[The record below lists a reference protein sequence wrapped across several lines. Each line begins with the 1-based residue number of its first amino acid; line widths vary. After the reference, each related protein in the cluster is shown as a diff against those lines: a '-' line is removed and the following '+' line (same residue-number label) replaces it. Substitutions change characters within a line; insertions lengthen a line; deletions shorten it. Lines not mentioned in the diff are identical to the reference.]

1 MHDIFLVRVYDM
13 VESQNGVFDEVQPM
27 LTSLLDGYV
36 SNYKDKIWPFSYLIS
51 PFGIYIVM
59 LV

>member
-1 MHDIFLVRVYDM
+1 M

-36 SNYKDKIWPFSYLIS
+36 SNYKDKDYNNNVSFM
-51 PFGIYIVM
+51 FIYQNIKNYCTSQYCV
-59 LV
+59 

>member
-36 SNYKDKIWPFSYLIS
+36 SNYKDKI
-51 PFGIYIVM
+51 
-59 LV
+59 